1 MALAF
6 GMRGAYAIP
15 LPPQYWHRGACIT
28 ERKLKVNKNHQDVI
42 THVKILSMLQLI
54 LCFL

>member
-15 LPPQYWHRGACIT
+15 LPSQYWHRGACT
-28 ERKLKVNKNHQDVI
+28 KEKE
-42 THVKILSMLQLI
+42 
-54 LCFL
+54 F